1 MNQEQQN
8 IIRFKEQGDA
18 VRETLSG
25 YAQAAAFVERERME
39 RLARMTPEEAHAI
52 YDDLCHS
59 WPAWGRARDLE
70 RLEQWRLET
79 LLAVRE
85 AMARLSRAMGYEL
98 GSNEQEYAQKLTEF
112 EAQDT

>member
-8 IIRFKEQGDA
+8 IIRFKEERIA

-25 YAQAAAFVERERME
+25 YARAAAFVEQERME
-39 RLARMTPEEAHAI
+39 RLARMTPQEARAI
-52 YDDLCHS
+52 YDDLCRS
-59 WPAWGRARDLE
+59 WATWGRDRDLD

-85 AMARLSRAMGYEL
+85 AMACLARVTGQEL
-98 GSNEQEYAQKLTEF
+98 GGE
-112 EAQDT
+112 

>member
-1 MNQEQQN
+1 MAVNQEQQN

-25 YAQAAAFVERERME
+25 YAKAAAFVERERME
-39 RLARMTPEEAHAI
+39 RLVRMTPEEARAI
-52 YDDLCHS
+52 YDDLCRS
-59 WPAWGRARDLE
+59 WVTWGRARDLE

-85 AMARLSRAMGYEL
+85 AMAHLSHVT
-98 GSNEQEYAQKLTEF
+98 EQESNYE
-112 EAQDT
+112 